1 MTVTPIRVGWL
12 ILSSALFVL
21 LAYTLQRTQFAGLL
35 GLYFLAVWG
44 YSLRVNS
51 LPDTSTHPDRFL
63 MAAAVLFRVLLLLAP
78 PNLSDDYARFIW
90 DGRLLIHGFNPY
102 LYLPRSLVSSNLAEA
117 ANLTPDLFARLNSPD
132 YFTVYPPLNQAFFG
146 LAAWLG
152 GDNLTASV
160 IWLRVPILLA
170 ELGTIFLL
178 PKLLQRLGR
187 NPDLACLYTLNPL
200 VILELTGNVHFE
212 GVVIFFC
219 IGAVWMLKEIKANS
233 VNGAPE
239 MSSLD
244 VDSNLGNQ
252 APEMTSLQTDS
263 GTGARFPEMLSLD
276 APPAN
281 QRPKSPGGRIRALI
295 SSAILL
301 GLAVSTKLLP
311 LLGLPL
317 LIRYLGWK
325 RGLLYSTLVGI
336 ITGLLFLPFTS
347 VELVQNVAS
356 SINLYFQKFEF
367 NASVYYLIREVG
379 YWLMGYNVIQTVGH
393 WLPVV
398 TLGGIGWLAFR
409 ARTLTYGIR
418 LLLSLTLYFALAT
431 TVHPWYCTLLV
442 AVSPF
447 TPFRYPLVWSA
458 LIWISYATYQ
468 TEDYRENLWLTAA
481 EYIAVLAVGLAEWW
495 RYRQSKPSAM
505 NQIGKKYIG

>member
-21 LAYTLQRTQFAGLL
+21 IAYTLQRTQFAGLL

-44 YSLRVNS
+44 YSLRIKS
-51 LPDTSTHPDRFL
+51 LPATGSHPDRFL
-63 MAAAVLFRVLLLLAP
+63 HLAAVLFRVILLLAP

-90 DGRLLIHGFNPY
+90 DGRLLVHGFNPY
-102 LYLPRSLVSSNLAEA
+102 LYLPRSLVGSNIAEA

-152 GDNLTASV
+152 GDNLSASV

-178 PKLLQRLGR
+178 PKLLQRLGQ
-187 NPDLACLYTLNPL
+187 NPNLACLYTLNPL
-200 VILELTGNVHFE
+200 VILELTGNIHFE

-219 IGAVWMLKEIKANS
+219 IGAVWALKEIGSNS
-233 VNGAPE
+233 VNEATE

-244 VDSNLGNQ
+244 VDSNLEAQ
-252 APEMTSLQTDS
+252 APEMTSLQTNS
-263 GTGARFPEMLSLD
+263 GTGARFPEMSSLNTT
-276 APPAN
+276 PAN
-281 QRPKSPGGRIRALI
+281 QHPETLTGQPRSLWRSAL
-295 SSAILL
+295 LL
-301 GLAVSTKLLP
+301 ALAVSTKLL
-311 LLGLPL
+311 
-317 LIRYLGWK
+317 
-325 RGLLYSTLVGI
+325 
-336 ITGLLFLPFTS
+336 ITGLLFLPFAS
-347 VELVQNVAS
+347 VELVQNVGA

-379 YWLMGYNVIQTVGH
+379 YWLMGYNVIQKVGH
-393 WLPVV
+393 WLPLV

-409 ARTLTYGIR
+409 ARHLTYGIR

-442 AVSPF
+442 AVAPF

-458 LIWISYATYQ
+458 LIWVSYATYQ
-468 TEDYRENLWLTAA
+468 TEAYRENLWLTAA
-481 EYIAVLAVGLAEWW
+481 EYVAVLAVGLAEWW
-495 RYRQSKPSAM
+495 RYRQRLGVSPK
-505 NQIGKKYIG
+505 Q